1 MQSSEELTFNVPIEG
16 DIFEEVS
23 VVHEPGVTAAVMKK
37 VHFFQGDACALSE
50 YADTKKGFG
59 TFDAVIM
66 ANLLCRLPNPIASLN
81 AMTKIVNQGGVVL
94 IVTPFTWLE
103 GR

>member
-1 MQSSEELTFNVPIEG
+1 
-16 DIFEEVS
+16 
-23 VVHEPGVTAAVMKK
+23 MKK

-50 YADTKKGFG
+50 YADSEEGFG
-59 TFDAVIM
+59 TFDALIM
-66 ANLLCRLPNPIASLN
+66 ANLLCRLPNPIAYLN